1 LIEINIVRR
10 LGRHAGHVERKKEAS
25 MLFRT
30 LLAATA
36 VLGLTGLGACSPEG
50 SAEKTGEDMD
60 SAIEE
65 ATQGEVNR
73 GDGALENAGEA
84 IDQATGRENDDPVDA
99 VNDATD
105 DNPNTQ
111 P

>member
-1 LIEINIVRR
+1 MKLN
-10 LGRHAGHVERKKEAS
+10 A
-25 MLFRT
+25 
-30 LLAATA
+30 LLAAVA
-36 VLGLTGLGACSPEG
+36 ALGFAGLGACSQEG
-50 SAEKTGEDMD
+50 SSEKAGEDMD

-65 ATQGEVNR
+65 ATQGEINR
-73 GDGALENAGEA
+73 GDGPLENAGEA

-99 VNDATD
+99 IHDATD

>member
-1 LIEINIVRR
+1 MKFKTV
-10 LGRHAGHVERKKEAS
+10 
-25 MLFRT
+25 
-30 LLAATA
+30 LAAVA
-36 VLGLTGLGACSPEG
+36 VLAFAGLGACSQEG
-50 SAEKTGEDMD
+50 SSEQAGEDMD

-65 ATQGEVNR
+65 ATQGEINR

-99 VNDATD
+99 IHDATD
-105 DNPNTQ
+105 DNPATQ